1 MKTKMF
7 FVAAA
12 VAVISLS
19 SCKSDYECTC
29 EVDQPGAQGS
39 ITVTYNDVKEDDAEE
54 ACNGEEGN
62 GVTCTLNEI

>member
-19 SCKSDYECTC
+19 SCKKEFECECYYGSTGTYET
-29 EVDQPGAQGS
+29 ETHKGKDAQ
-39 ITVTYNDVKEDDAEE
+39 DACQDASKPLQAK
-54 ACNGEEGN
+54 ACSPSE
-62 GVTCTLNEI
+62 